1 MAILS
6 YVDALAYLDDHVNYQ
21 TGVVND
27 RVGVVPWT
35 APLPSSSSPGLAAR
49 RLDPPSLSRIRTLLS
64 YLGDPHLDL
73 QILHITGTNG
83 KGSTARMATELLI
96 ASGLT
101 VGTLISPH
109 LVTINERLSF
119 NALPISDG
127 AFADVISAVAQA
139 EAACGELCSHF
150 ELVTAAAFRWFGD
163 LAVEAAVIEV
173 GAGGRWDATNVAD
186 GIVAA
191 ITNIAMDHME
201 WFGPTKLHIAR
212 EKVGIIKDGSVAV
225 IGETDPDIAAFLERE
240 ARKVGASQILM
251 KGVDFAA
258 DSNRVAVGGRLCTL
272 RTPTTSYPDI
282 VVPLHGAHQG
292 ENASVALVSVES
304 FLGAPLPIDIV
315 QTGFGNV
322 THGGRMEVVDR
333 DPLTILDGAHNPAG
347 AAAAAATL
355 DEEFAANPGRVILIG
370 LLTGR
375 DPGEVL
381 DALDARRAHLVIV
394 CPPPSPRAMDP
405 AIIVGE
411 CQKRGIMVTVERDLR
426 QAISLAHAE
435 AEEDDCVL
443 ITGSLYLVGAVRAML
458 VR

>member
-1 MAILS
+1 MS
-6 YVDALAYLDDHVNYQ
+6 YADALAYLDAHVNYQ

-27 RVGVVPWT
+27 RVGVAPWT
-35 APLPSSSSPGLAAR
+35 SPLPSSSAPGMAAR
-49 RLDPPSLSRIRTLLS
+49 RLDPPSLSRIRTLLA
-64 YLGDPHLDL
+64 YLGDPQLDL

-83 KGSTARMATELLI
+83 KGSTARMSTELLI
-96 ASGLT
+96 ASGLS

-119 NALPISDG
+119 NGLPISDE
-127 AFADVISAVAQA
+127 AFAEVIDAVALA
-139 EAACGELCSHF
+139 ETACGEPCSHF

-186 GIVAA
+186 GLVAA

-201 WFGPTKLHIAR
+201 WFGDTKLDIAR
-212 EKVGIIKDGSVAV
+212 EKVGIIKPGSVAV
-225 IGETDPDIAAFLERE
+225 IGETDPDIAAYLERE
-240 ARKVGASQILM
+240 ARAVGAQQILM

-272 RTPTTSYPDI
+272 RTQTTSYPDI

-292 ENASVALVSVES
+292 ENASVALASVEA

-315 QTGFGNV
+315 QAGFGNV
-322 THGGRMEVVDR
+322 THGGRMEVIDR

-355 DEEFAANPGRVILIG
+355 AEEFAANPGRVILIG

-381 DALDARRAHLVIV
+381 DSLEAQRAHLVIV

-405 AIIVGE
+405 AIIVAE
-411 CQKRGIMVTVERDLR
+411 CQKRGISVVVERDLR
-426 QAISLAHAE
+426 KAISLAHGE

-458 VR
+458 VS

>member
-1 MAILS
+1 MT
-6 YVDALAYLDDHVNYQ
+6 YVDALAYLDAHVNYQ

-27 RVGVVPWT
+27 RVGTVPWT
-35 APLPSSSSPGLAAR
+35 APLPSASNAGLAPR
-49 RLDPPSLSRIRTLLS
+49 RLDPPSLSRIRTILA
-64 YLGDPHLDL
+64 YLGDPQLDL

-96 ASGLT
+96 ASGLS

-119 NALPISDG
+119 NGLPISDE
-127 AFADVISAVAQA
+127 AFAEVIGAVALA
-139 EAACGELCSHF
+139 EKTSGETCSHF

-186 GIVAA
+186 GLVAS
-191 ITNIAMDHME
+191 ITNIALDHME
-201 WFGPTKLHIAR
+201 WFGDTKLDIAR
-212 EKVGIIKDGSVAV
+212 EKVGIIKPGSIAV
-225 IGETDPDIAAFLERE
+225 IGETDPDIASYLQRE
-240 ARKVGASQILM
+240 AERVGASQILM

-258 DSNRVAVGGRLCTL
+258 DHNQVAVGGRLCTL
-272 RTPTTSYPDI
+272 RTQTTSYPDI
-282 VVPLHGAHQG
+282 VVPMHGAHQG
-292 ENASVALVSVES
+292 ENACVALASVEA
-304 FLGAPLPIDIV
+304 FLGAPLAPDIV
-315 QTGFGNV
+315 HAGFAKV
-322 THGGRMEVVDR
+322 THGGRMEIVDR
-333 DPLTILDGAHNPAG
+333 NPLTILDGAHNPAG

-355 DEEFAANPGRVILIG
+355 SEEFAANPGRVILIG

-375 DPGEVL
+375 DPGDVL
-381 DALDARRAHLVIV
+381 DALEAQRAHLVVV

-405 AIIVGE
+405 GILVAE
-411 CQKRGIMVTVERDLR
+411 CDRRGIPVVVEHDLR
-426 QAISLAHAE
+426 QAITLAQAE
-435 AEEDDCVL
+435 AAEDDCVL